1 MSKRQEKIAANRAK
15 QQEFIAAR
23 LSQNLAIFEDNF
35 NVGVELY
42 EANKDTFSEEQK
54 ALIEAEMDKNR
65 KLIDEIKRQATKRTE
80 A

>member
-1 MSKRQEKIAANRAK
+1 MSKRQEKIAANKAK

-23 LSQNLAIFEDNF
+23 LSQNLATFEHNF

-54 ALIEAEMDKNR
+54 VLIEVEMEKNR
-65 KLIDEIKRQATKRTE
+65 KLIDEIKRQAATRTE

>member
-1 MSKRQEKIAANRAK
+1 MSKRQEKIAVNKTK

-23 LSQNLAIFEDNF
+23 LSQNLATFEDNF

>member
-1 MSKRQEKIAANRAK
+1 MSKRQEKIAFRKAE

-23 LSQNLAIFEDNF
+23 LSQNLATFEHNF

-65 KLIDEIKRQATKRTE
+65 NLIDEIKRQATARAE